1 MGEKVKVIAAEVAI
15 IAVAAAGYCAIKSC
29 SNKVQ
34 NDEVSTRSEQ
44 RVEEVVGEKEFAPGE
59 HVLSVTMDK
68 PDSSIFSYNTEDTIQ
83 LPSQDGY
90 RVIGVS
96 MEGYQGCILY
106 ENTDYVYCVPTGK
119 TDDNKYVYTNFGRP
133 QNIDDSYNENNGK
146 KRFEV
151 GEHVILKPI
160 SNPDSENVQYS
171 NITGY
176 EIIGIDYAVE
186 GRSYLYAGGYI
197 IYRNTVPVECIKE
210 EKGYTSFGTPIKTK
224 TLAKNN

>member
-1 MGEKVKVIAAEVAI
+1 MGENVKKVAI
-15 IAVAAAGYCAIKSC
+15 QVACFALGVAGYYAVKSC
-29 SNKVQ
+29 SNKVV
-34 NDEVSTRSEQ
+34 NDEVSVRNDQ
-44 RVEEVVGEKEFAPGE
+44 RIEEVTGEREFAPGE

-68 PDSSIFSYNTEDTIQ
+68 PDSSFFSYNTEDTIQ

-90 RVIGVS
+90 KIIGVS

-106 ENTDYVYCVPTGK
+106 ENTDYVYCIPTGK
-119 TDDNKYVYTNFGRP
+119 TKDNEFVYTNFGRP
-133 QNIDDSYNENNGK
+133 QNIDDSYDENNGK

-160 SNPDSENVQYS
+160 SNPDSDNVQYQ
-171 NITGY
+171 NVDGY

-186 GRSYLYAGGYI
+186 GRAYVYAGGYI
-197 IYRNTVPVECIKE
+197 VYRNTVPVECIKE

-224 TLAKNN
+224 TLSKNN